1 MKINYKEAR
10 MTSKTV
16 DFCGETE
23 DGKGFTITAN
33 WNDWDDWTIDQISW
47 DAESGTE
54 EQEEE
59 IREHFMS
66 EMN

>member
-16 DFCGETE
+16 DFAGETE
-23 DGKGFTITAN
+23 DGKLFTLTAN
-33 WNDWDDWTIDQISW
+33 WNDWDDWTVDEIVW
-47 DAESGTE
+47 DEDAGTE

-59 IREHFMS
+59 IREQFMS